1 MDKRYYTDLHCHI
14 IPGVDDGSPNME
26 ESVKMLKKAYEMG
39 VRNIIATP
47 HYACGDHNAEP
58 SRLEELR
65 KQVEVEAKKIS
76 KHFNI
81 SLGNELLWSPDVVQA
96 VKDGKANT
104 MAGTRYI
111 LVEFS
116 PNDSYRTIYNGLRSF
131 ILEGYIPIAAHIE
144 RYEALQ
150 NREDRV
156 KELVDLGAYIQVNI
170 GSMVGGLFD
179 SHARFLKKLFNKGLI
194 HFFASDAHD
203 STYRTCR
210 FQECIDH
217 IKKKVD
223 VDYLSAVL
231 YENPSLLYEDK
242 YI

>member
-14 IPGVDDGSPNME
+14 LPGVDDGSPNME
-26 ESVKMLKKAYEMG
+26 ETIKMLEKAYSMG

-47 HYACGDHNAEP
+47 HYACGDKNA
-58 SRLEELR
+58 STDRLMELR
-65 KQVEVEAKKIS
+65 AKVEIEAKKIS

-96 VKDGKANT
+96 VKKGDAFT
-104 MAGTRYI
+104 MAGTRYV

-116 PNDSYRTIYNGLRSF
+116 PNDSYQTIYNGLRSF

-150 NREDRV
+150 RRMERVRE
-156 KELVDLGAYIQVNI
+156 LIDLGAYIQVNI
-170 GSMVGGLFD
+170 GSMVGGMLD
-179 SHARFLKKLFNKGLI
+179 ANAKYLKKLFNQGMI

-223 VDYLSAVL
+223 VDYLAAVL
-231 YENPSLLYEDK
+231 YDNPALLYDNK

>member
-14 IPGVDDGSPNME
+14 LPGVDDGATDME
-26 ESVKMLKKAYEMG
+26 ETIKMLYKAYEMG

-47 HYACGDHNAEP
+47 HYACGDKNAAPEQ
-58 SRLEELR
+58 LEEIR
-65 KQVEVEAKKIS
+65 RQVEKEALKIS

-81 SLGNELLWSPDVVQA
+81 SLGNELLWSPDVIQA
-96 VKDGKANT
+96 VKDKKALT
-104 MAGTRYI
+104 MAGSRYI

-156 KELVDLGAYIQVNI
+156 EELVDLGACIQVNI

-179 SHARFLKKLFNKGLI
+179 SHARYLKKLFNKGMI
-194 HFFASDAHD
+194 HFFGSDAHD
-203 STYRTCR
+203 SDFRTCR
-210 FQECIDH
+210 FAECIDN

-223 VDYLSAVL
+223 VD
-231 YENPSLLYEDK
+231 
-242 YI
+242 

>member
-14 IPGVDDGSPNME
+14 LPGVDDGATDME
-26 ESVKMLKKAYEMG
+26 ETIKMLHKAYEMG

-47 HYACGDHNAEP
+47 HYACGDKNAAPEQ
-58 SRLEELR
+58 LEKIR
-65 KQVEVEAKKIS
+65 RQVEKEALKIS

-81 SLGNELLWSPDVVQA
+81 SLGNELLWSPDVIQA
-96 VKDGKANT
+96 VKDKKALT
-104 MAGTRYI
+104 MAGSRYI

-156 KELVDLGAYIQVNI
+156 EELVDLGAYIQVNI

-179 SHARFLKKLFNKGLI
+179 SHARYLKKLFNKGMI
-194 HFFASDAHD
+194 HFFGSDAHD
-203 STYRTCR
+203 SDFRTCR
-210 FQECIDH
+210 FAECIDN

-223 VDYLSAVL
+223 VDYLAAVL
-231 YENPSLLYEDK
+231 YDNPELLYQDK